1 MSKNYTVWGP
11 NTSGTGPA
19 TMVGLL
25 SGASAKP
32 RVFDLMVGS
41 GATPADQAY
50 VLALSR
56 FTAAGTSTAYTP
68 LPTDANDVAA
78 ITVGGITHTIE
89 PTVAST
95 AHLFQFGV
103 NQRASFRY
111 VASPGAEFVATTGAA
126 TGLAFR
132 FISATAAL
140 VVIGTVVFFE

>member
-1 MSKNYTVWGP
+1 MSKNFTVWGP

-25 SGASAKP
+25 SGTSAKP
-32 RVFDLMVGS
+32 RLFNFLVGC
-41 GATPADQAY
+41 GTTPADQAY

-78 ITVGGITHTIE
+78 ITVAGITHTIE

-95 AHLFQFGV
+95 AHLFQFGM
-103 NQRASFRY
+103 NQRASFNY
-111 VASPGAEFVATTGAA
+111 MANPGAEFVGTTGAA

-140 VVIGTVVFFE
+140 VLTGTVMFFE